1 MKIGEI
7 MAADREITLN
17 EGKKTV
23 TVTVANKGDRPVQVG
38 SHFHFFEVNKCLSFD
53 REKAYGYH
61 LDIPSG
67 YKSNIHGN
75 CEIKRISVRR
85 DNNEYKNFR
94 KQICGNVWPD
104 YRR

>member
-38 SHFHFFEVNKCLSFD
+38 SHFHFFEVNKCLLLTGKKPMDIIWTFLQ
-53 REKAYGYH
+53 EH
-61 LDIPSG
+61 L
-67 YKSNIHGN
+67 
-75 CEIKRISVRR
+75 
-85 DNNEYKNFR
+85 
-94 KQICGNVWPD
+94 
-104 YRR
+104 

>member
-38 SHFHFFEVNKCLSFD
+38 SHFHFFEVNKFSKTL
-53 REKAYGYH
+53 KNI
-61 LDIPSG
+61 LP
-67 YKSNIHGN
+67 KS
-75 CEIKRISVRR
+75 K
-85 DNNEYKNFR
+85 
-94 KQICGNVWPD
+94 
-104 YRR
+104 

>member
-38 SHFHFFEVNKCLSFD
+38 SHFHFFETVIRL
-53 REKAYGYH
+53 
-61 LDIPSG
+61 LIPDKFFPAVQQTITN
-67 YKSNIHGN
+67 Y
-75 CEIKRISVRR
+75 
-85 DNNEYKNFR
+85 
-94 KQICGNVWPD
+94 ICI
-104 YRR
+104 